1 MWRASRIKRQ
11 GGFTLIEILV
21 ALAVFAIA
29 SLIAYRGLDAV
40 ASTKGVLDRE
50 IRFWRE
56 LGMVFDRLDA
66 DLLQIAPHPL
76 PDGPNTLAPPLRG
89 ASAGGN
95 GDGGFYI
102 ELARHDGERSPVR
115 VLYRCERGEL
125 TLRLAPV
132 NILAVREESGA
143 ASAPGTIPTQRLLRD
158 IEHCDAAFLNAANA
172 WLNSW
177 PGEQNLLKP
186 RAVRIRLTLRGLGQF
201 ERIYALP

>member
-1 MWRASRIKRQ
+1 MWRASRIKPQ

-40 ASTKGVLDRE
+40 ASTKGALDRE

-76 PDGPNTLAPPLRG
+76 PDGPSTLAPPFRA
-89 ASAGGN
+89 ASAGDN
-95 GDGGFYI
+95 GFYI
-102 ELARHDGERSPVR
+102 ELARHDRERSPVR

-125 TLRLAPV
+125 TLRLTPV
-132 NILAVREESGA
+132 NTLAVREEAGTA
-143 ASAPGTIPTQRLLRD
+143 AAVPGTLPTQRLLHD

-177 PGEQNLLKP
+177 PGDQTLLKP
-186 RAVRIRLTLRGLGQF
+186 RAVRIRLTLRGLGRF